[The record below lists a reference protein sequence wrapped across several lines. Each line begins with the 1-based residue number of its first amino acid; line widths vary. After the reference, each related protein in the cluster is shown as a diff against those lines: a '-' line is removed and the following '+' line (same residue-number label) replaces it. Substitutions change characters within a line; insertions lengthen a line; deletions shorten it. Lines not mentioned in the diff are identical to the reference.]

1 MTATNETTA
10 TLLIPTSQLL
20 PLGTY
25 CFLVTLLGLSGNTL
39 VLYSSLLYNSIKLD
53 EISLILV
60 QHVALAD
67 LLYLLF
73 AILPCT
79 VTYFARKYVLGD
91 VYCFVFAQIA
101 LIPSAANILFILVVT
116 VYRCRL
122 VTSPFFSVTRRSAH
136 LMVLL
141 IWCLSTIPTG
151 ISLGN
156 GSVSVFSPS
165 AGRCLSTIYLS
176 TDKTAK
182 ISLFLGLGVIVILP
196 LFVITVCNITLCIIA
211 IRNSLRHCQNP
222 RSINYR
228 GLLTVLSLSVT
239 VSLTWAPYVAYTF
252 LKAATSHLSQ
262 VFELLA
268 FHCIFLNSC
277 VNPYLYTLT
286 NRRFGEFVKSLV
298 FGAGSPARQRVDAG
312 QGTSSSSVRSRSERV
327 DQLRGNRVG
336 PS

>member
-1 MTATNETTA
+1 MTSTNETSA
-10 TLLIPTSQLL
+10 DLLIPTSQLL

-53 EISLILV
+53 EISLIFV
-60 QHVALAD
+60 QHIALAD
-67 LLYLLF
+67 MLYLLS

-79 VTYFARKYVLGD
+79 VTYFAKKYLLGD
-91 VYCFVFAQIA
+91 VYCFVFAQLA
-101 LIPSAANILFILVVT
+101 LIPAASNILFVLVVT

-122 VTSPFFSVTRRSAH
+122 VTSPFFSVTRRLAR
-136 LMVLL
+136 VLVFI
-141 IWCLSTIPTG
+141 IWCLATVPTG

-156 GSVSVFSPS
+156 GSDSVFTAS
-165 AGRCLSTIYLS
+165 AGRCISTIYLT

-196 LFVITVCNITLCIIA
+196 LFVITVCNITLCVIA
-211 IRNSLRHCQNP
+211 VRNSFRLSNP
-222 RSINYR
+222 SRSINYR
-228 GLLTVLSLSVT
+228 GLLTILSLSVT
-239 VSLTWAPYVAYTF
+239 VTITWAPYVAYTF
-252 LKAATSHLSQ
+252 LKAKTPQLSQ
-262 VFELLA
+262 VFELVA

-286 NRRFGEFVKSLV
+286 NRRFGEFVKGLV
-298 FGAGSPARQRVDAG
+298 FGAGSALRRRVGADKTSVHLSSAIAG
-312 QGTSSSSVRSRSERV
+312 QMS
-327 DQLRGNRVG
+327 GNRVG